1 MAIKSLKKQTE
12 KETVS
17 KKQRNKDKKPNW
29 VLRITILVIAIP
41 VIILAFVLLTSMEKQ
56 GEPVVGNRF
65 DNQLDPAIKSS
76 EIESIEKSLV
86 YDNVDKVEVN
96 LISATLRINIDTN
109 DGLDAAA
116 IEAIANDVYAKVNEV
131 LPIETYF
138 TNAEKTKMY
147 DLEINVYNLI
157 PDESNA
163 GIAQILCVKHKNA
176 SEEEVGTDW
185 PTTARNAEVT
195 EQVRTPAPAAPATD
209 ENSEGE

>member
-17 KKQRNKDKKPNW
+17 KKQGKKNKRPNW
-29 VLRITILVIAIP
+29 ILRITILVIAIP

-65 DNQLDPAIKSS
+65 DNQLDPEIQTS
-76 EIESIEKSLV
+76 EIEAIEQSLV
-86 YDNVDKVEVN
+86 YDNVDSIEVN
-96 LISATLRINIDTN
+96 LISATLRINIDAN
-109 DGLDAAA
+109 DGLDAGA

-157 PDESNA
+157 PNDSNA
-163 GIAQILCVKHKNA
+163 GIAQIMCVKHKNA
-176 SEEEVGTDW
+176 AEEEVGTDW
-185 PTTARNAEVT
+185 PTTPRNAEVT
-195 EQVRTPAPAAPATD
+195 DQVRTPAAPVT
-209 ENSEGE
+209 E